1 MSLILNEEQQQL
13 QNSARSFVE
22 DHLDLSSLRKARGNA
37 TSAQLDKDLY
47 QEMVELGWSA
57 ITFPEE
63 LGGLGLGF
71 AELGI
76 VLEELGRGLLLTPLV
91 SNVVLAGSVLE
102 LSGSDEQK
110 NSIIP
115 GICDGT
121 KLLSLAYQE
130 SARHDPY
137 QVATQLTEAASGYV
151 LNGKKQLVLN
161 AGSTDQ
167 LIVLARSAG
176 GTQDRDGLSFVLIDT
191 QSTGVIVKNN
201 LLIDGS
207 SVANV
212 HFDNVSVDAGAF
224 IGPAG
229 GAADVLDAVLSR
241 AAIALSAEMV
251 GGMTTAFDM
260 TLEYLKVREQFG
272 AKIGSFQGLK
282 HRAARWFCEV
292 ELSKSI
298 TLQALRSIDESADDL
313 LKIASVC
320 KARTSNTFHLS
331 GNEGVQMH
339 GGIGVTDEHDI
350 GLYMKRARV
359 CEMLL
364 GDAIYHTSRYA
375 GLSGY

>member
-1 MSLILNEEQQQL
+1 M
-13 QNSARSFVE
+13 
-22 DHLDLSSLRKARGNA
+22 
-37 TSAQLDKDLY
+37 
-47 QEMVELGWSA
+47 
-57 ITFPEE
+57 
-63 LGGLGLGF
+63 
-71 AELGI
+71 
-76 VLEELGRGLLLTPLV
+76 
-91 SNVVLAGSVLE
+91 
-102 LSGSDEQK
+102 
-110 NSIIP
+110 
-115 GICDGT
+115 
-121 KLLSLAYQE
+121 
-130 SARHDPY
+130 
-137 QVATQLTEAASGYV
+137 

-161 AGSTDQ
+161 GGSTDH

-176 GTQDRDGLSFVLIDT
+176 GTKDRDGLSFVLIDT

-212 HFDNVSVDAGAF
+212 HFDNVSVDASAF
-224 IGPAG
+224 IGDVGA
-229 GAADVLDAVLSR
+229 AADVLDAVLSR

-313 LKIASVC
+313 LKIASAC